1 MCITPRVTTVT
12 LKNTQTLIRPLDILA
27 DLLHVIFEGLHA
39 HLVYRVVDSSRL
51 VEGALCLRVVLAST
65 TLRVLGL
72 VPSVVPIVACR
83 VAVDRLG

>member
-1 MCITPRVTTVT
+1 MRITPRVATVA
-12 LKNTQTLIRPLDILA
+12 LEYAQTLICPLDILA

-51 VEGALCLRVVLAST
+51 VEIALCRRVVLASS

-72 VPSVVPIVACR
+72 VPSVVSIVAR
-83 VAVDRLG
+83 RMAVNRLG